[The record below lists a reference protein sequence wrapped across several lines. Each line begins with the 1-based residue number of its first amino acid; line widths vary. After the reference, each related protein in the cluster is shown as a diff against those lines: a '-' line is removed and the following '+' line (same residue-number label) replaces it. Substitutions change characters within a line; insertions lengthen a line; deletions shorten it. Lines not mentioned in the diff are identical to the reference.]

1 MNNGTGIVYFKDQYN
16 HVFIKA
22 DLNGK
27 KIVYLTQKVQETQV
41 DPSTSL
47 ECKIVTECMQFHFDH
62 LYEKFHLSTDME
74 FNRRKHLFTSQIAQ
88 Q

>member
-1 MNNGTGIVYFKDQYN
+1 MTVTYFKDQFN

-22 DLNGK
+22 DLNAK
-27 KIVYLTQKVQETQV
+27 KIIYLIQKVKESQV

-47 ECKIVTECMQFHFDH
+47 ECKIVTECLQYQFDH
-62 LYEKFHLSTDME
+62 LYEKYLVTTDLD